1 MLKESKG
8 STVKR
13 DRKQDWKDGSMGN
26 KLAIQD

>member
-8 STVKR
+8 SIVKR

-26 KLAIQD
+26 KFAI